1 MNASEQIKHFA
12 PSGAHTFKVSIR
24 LPTGK
29 LHTVPEHS
37 SLTIGNP
44 LPAGLAPGRYTVL
57 YFDHA
62 GALLEGG
69 ICIQVDGKVEASAL
83 ATLFDEYSKRAKA
96 AGSLPEYS
104 AEPQDES
111 EPESSDDEQD
121 EDSEE
126 PGPRRGRFAD
136 PRVEAQMINMQLK
149 VQRQQQ
155 TFIRDSAH
163 TREVGETHQL
173 NSFLRRDLI
182 ETHQLMLQN
191 VRDQYTDFTSQRLKW
206 DEDMQVCRER
216 YQARMAAMTPPPP
229 PTDWAAPLSQF
240 ITAGQNVALAF
251 FQSKHPGR
259 RSLGAGESG
268 GHTLPKVADPRDI
281 DEVQTA
287 KIASAPSG
295 PPNPPAPP
303 NPPEPPQGDPDALKR
318 VKELLTQLS
327 EVEVAAIASN
337 PLALLEFI
345 APKKASG

>member
-1 MNASEQIKHFA
+1 MNASEQIRHFA
-12 PSGAHTFKVSIR
+12 PSGAHTYKVSTR

-29 LHTVPEHS
+29 LYTVPEQS
-37 SLTIGNP
+37 SLSIGHP
-44 LPAGLAPGRYTVL
+44 LPYGLAPGRYTVL
-57 YFDHA
+57 YYDHA

-69 ICIQVDGKVEASAL
+69 VCIQIDGQVEASAL

-96 AGSLPEYS
+96 AGSLPQGNAPEYS

-111 EPESSDDEQD
+111 EPESGDDEQD
-121 EDSEE
+121 EDSDES
-126 PGPRRGRFAD
+126 GD

-191 VRDQYTDFTSQRLKW
+191 VREQYTDFTSQRLKW
-206 DEDMQVCRER
+206 DEDMQICRER

-259 RSLGAGESG
+259 LSLGAGESG
-268 GHTLPKVADPRDI
+268 GHTLPKVADPRDN
-281 DEVQTA
+281 DEVQAA

-303 NPPEPPQGDPDALKR
+303 NPPEPPQGDPAALKR